1 MKIFSRILAFF
12 CALLRDMFSSFFF
25 RGEMDSLLLAKM
37 TL

>member
-1 MKIFSRILAFF
+1 MKIFFRILAFF
-12 CALLRDMFSSFFF
+12 CSLLMNMFFILF

>member
-12 CALLRDMFSSFFF
+12 CALLRVFSSFFF

>member
-1 MKIFSRILAFF
+1 MKIRILAFF
-12 CALLRDMFSSFFF
+12 RSLLMMFSSFFF